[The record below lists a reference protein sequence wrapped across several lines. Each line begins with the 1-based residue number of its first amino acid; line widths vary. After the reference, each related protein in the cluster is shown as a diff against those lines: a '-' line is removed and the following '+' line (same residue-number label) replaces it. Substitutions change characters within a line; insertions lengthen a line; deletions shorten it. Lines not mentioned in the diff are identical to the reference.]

1 MTKFSIEVRNGAA
14 RFGVALTAQSTER
27 ALELAG
33 RLYPGREAVRVMFPR
48 STEDSPVGTERV
60 QRLAA

>member
-14 RFGVALTAQSTER
+14 RFEVALTADSTER

-33 RLYPGREAVRVMFPR
+33 RLYPGREAVRVKFPR
-48 STEDSPVGTERV
+48 STEDSPVGTEHV

>member
-33 RLYPGREAVRVMFPR
+33 RLYPGREAVRVKSPR
-48 STEDSPVGTERV
+48 STEDSPVGTERLR
-60 QRLAA
+60 RLAA